1 MQQSQQVNLAC
12 EHCFTSN
19 QNNMENNINEENEKT
34 PFWKMIMDDYML
46 LLFIGVTIYA
56 IFYLIWGVME
66 LSNLPQFPGD
76 LKDQILK

>member
-1 MQQSQQVNLAC
+1 MVY

>member
-1 MQQSQQVNLAC
+1 
-12 EHCFTSN
+12 
-19 QNNMENNINEENEKT
+19 MENNINEENEKT